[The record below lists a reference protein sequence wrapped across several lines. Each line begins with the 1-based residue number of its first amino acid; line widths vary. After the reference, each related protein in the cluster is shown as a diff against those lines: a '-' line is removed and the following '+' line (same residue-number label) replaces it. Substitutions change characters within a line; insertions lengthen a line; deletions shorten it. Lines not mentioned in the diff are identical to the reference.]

1 MRKDPRF
8 MVEFEGNNK
17 GGRNPDMLGGESES
31 LFGGSEVLR
40 QEWNAQEDSNTEQV
54 GRDFYRP

>member
-1 MRKDPRF
+1 

-17 GGRNPDMLGGESES
+17 GGRNPDMLGGESEN

-40 QEWNAQEDSNTEQV
+40 QEWNGQEDSNTE
-54 GRDFYRP
+54 

>member
-1 MRKDPRF
+1 
-8 MVEFEGNNK
+8 MVEFKGNNK
-17 GGRNPDMLGGESES
+17 GGRNPDMLGGENES

-40 QEWNAQEDSNTEQV
+40 QEWNGQEDSNTEQV